1 MNIEEAKLG
10 QTVYVKGIITDIDKD
25 EIFDLER
32 HKRKKIDNVIK
43 QISKSIGVSIEIT
56 KKSFMSLIEAFYDKK

>member
-1 MNIEEAKLG
+1 MSLNKTRRRSIAKS
-10 QTVYVKGIITDIDKD
+10 KR
-25 EIFDLER
+25 DLER